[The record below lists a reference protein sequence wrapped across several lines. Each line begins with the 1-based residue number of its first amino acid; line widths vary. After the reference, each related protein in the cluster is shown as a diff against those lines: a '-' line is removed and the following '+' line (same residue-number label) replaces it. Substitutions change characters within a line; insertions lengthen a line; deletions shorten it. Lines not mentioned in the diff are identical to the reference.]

1 MMNFITAFQ
10 LLLSM
15 FPAPIQTAIL
25 AILAVLAIIIVF
37 KIVAMV
43 LNAIP
48 FL

>member
-1 MMNFITAFQ
+1 MNIINAIRLMICF
-10 LLLSM
+10 L
-15 FPAPIQTAIL
+15 PAPVQVLIFVIL
-25 AILAVLAIIIVF
+25 AILVIFVIF